1 MQHSQIKAVNNMV
14 ENNSKAEKQ
23 IKICIKDEMKKCIIT
38 TCLFVHC
45 DKNAK
50 IDDKFA
56 KCIIINIS
64 I

>member
-1 MQHSQIKAVNNMV
+1 MDMQHSQIKAVNNMV

-23 IKICIKDEMKKCIIT
+23 IKICIKDKMKKCIIT

-50 IDDKFA
+50 
-56 KCIIINIS
+56 NR
-64 I
+64 

>member
-23 IKICIKDEMKKCIIT
+23 IKICIKDEIT

-50 IDDKFA
+50 
-56 KCIIINIS
+56 NR
-64 I
+64 